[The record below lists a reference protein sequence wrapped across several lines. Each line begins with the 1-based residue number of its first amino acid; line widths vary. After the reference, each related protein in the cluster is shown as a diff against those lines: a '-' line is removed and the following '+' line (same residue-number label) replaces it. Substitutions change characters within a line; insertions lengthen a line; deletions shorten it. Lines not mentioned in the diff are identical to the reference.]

1 MLSFRRG
8 GRPLLGSLSS
18 ASQYHHQFKKS
29 HSALALQVDSPA
41 QMEPSIKDIN
51 VNVLATKEGTGLCT
65 LPSGAWL
72 QQAPRGAYTTCRTVG
87 GAASIFELSFHID
100 RLITS
105 SNLMLASDA
114 KLHLPGAEEALK
126 RISPAVET
134 GALRPRLLRSLYDAI
149 AAYREASGD
158 TNGEVKCTM
167 LVTWGTASPEQQG
180 QTDNTVDIL
189 THATSLG
196 AIPTPPIKI
205 QIRGAPR
212 QNAAA
217 KDSEWVR
224 QRRVYE
230 DQKPA
235 DVNEVVLVDDETGG
249 VMEGLSS
256 NFFALVDGK
265 LKTAGEGIL
274 MGSVREAVL
283 RVAEREGIPVVL
295 EPPTVGEFDAWEGAF
310 VSSTS
315 RLLLPVDEASA
326 PELDPPVV
334 KKFEK
339 SDMVRRL
346 VDAVMKEV
354 AACSEPVVEEN

>member
-1 MLSFRRG
+1 
-8 GRPLLGSLSS
+8 
-18 ASQYHHQFKKS
+18 
-29 HSALALQVDSPA
+29 
-41 QMEPSIKDIN
+41 
-51 VNVLATKEGTGLCT
+51 
-65 LPSGAWL
+65 
-72 QQAPRGAYTTCRTVG
+72 
-87 GAASIFELSFHID
+87 
-100 RLITS
+100 
-105 SNLMLASDA
+105 MLASDA
-114 KLHLPGAEEALK
+114 KSHLPGAEEALK
-126 RISPAVET
+126 RISPAVKTE
-134 GALRPRLLRSLYDAI
+134 ALRPRVLRSLYEAI

-158 TNGEVKCTM
+158 INGEVKCTI
-167 LVTWGTASPEQQG
+167 LVTWGSSSPEQQ
-180 QTDNTVDIL
+180 TDNDVDIL

-196 AIPTPPIKI
+196 AIPAPPIKI

-224 QRRVYE
+224 QRRIYE

-295 EPPTVGEFDAWEGAF
+295 EPPTVGELGAWEGAF

-326 PELDPPVV
+326 PELNPPVV

-339 SDMVRRL
+339 SEVVSHL

-354 AACSEPVVEEN
+354 AACSEPVAE

>member
-1 MLSFRRG
+1 MLSLSRG

-18 ASQYHHQFKKS
+18 ASQNHHQFKKS
-29 HSALALQVDSPA
+29 RSVLALQIDSPA
-41 QMEPSIKDIN
+41 QMESTNQNI
-51 VNVLATKEGTGLCT
+51 NVLATKEGAAPCT
-65 LPSGAWL
+65 LSSGAWL

-87 GAASIFELSFHID
+87 GASSIFELSFHIE
-100 RLITS
+100 RLVTS
-105 SNLMLASDA
+105 SKLMLASDA
-114 KLHLPGAEEALK
+114 ESHLPEAEEALQK
-126 RISPAVET
+126 FSPAVEM
-134 GALRPRLLRSLYDAI
+134 AMLRPRVLHSLHNAI
-149 AAYREASGD
+149 TAYREASGD
-158 TNGEVKCTM
+158 RNGEVKCTI
-167 LVTWGTASPEQQG
+167 LVTWGTTADNQQ
-180 QTDNTVDIL
+180 QDTVDIF

-196 AIPTPPIKI
+196 AIPIPPIKI

-235 DVNEVVLVDDETGG
+235 DVNEVVLVDSEAGG

-256 NFFALVDGK
+256 NFFALVNGT

-295 EPPTVGEFDAWEGAF
+295 EPPTVGELNDWEGAF

-315 RLLLPVDEASA
+315 RLLLPVDEVSA
-326 PELDPPVV
+326 PELEPPVI

-339 SDMVRRL
+339 TELVHRL
-346 VDAVMKEV
+346 VDAVMNEV
-354 AACSEPVVEEN
+354 KACSEPVEG

>member
-1 MLSFRRG
+1 M
-8 GRPLLGSLSS
+8 GSLT
-18 ASQYHHQFKKS
+18 ASQNHHQFKKS
-29 HSALALQVDSPA
+29 RSALALQLDSPVE
-41 QMEPSIKDIN
+41 MEPAAQD
-51 VNVLATKEGTGLCT
+51 VYVLATSEGAAPCALS
-65 LPSGAWL
+65 SGAWL

-87 GAASIFELSFHID
+87 GASSIFELSFHID

-105 SNLMLASDA
+105 SKLMLASDA
-114 KLHLPGAEEALK
+114 ESHLPGAEEALE
-126 RISPAVET
+126 RFSPAVE
-134 GALRPRLLRSLYDAI
+134 AEILRPRVLHSLHSAI
-149 AAYREASGD
+149 AAYREVSGD
-158 TNGEVKCTM
+158 DNGEVKCTI
-167 LVTWGTASPEQQG
+167 LVTWAN
-180 QTDNTVDIL
+180 NTNSSTNNNDVDIL

-235 DVNEVVLVDDETGG
+235 DVNEVVLVDAETGG

-283 RVAEREGIPVVL
+283 RVADREGIPVVL
-295 EPPTVGEFDAWEGAF
+295 DPPTVGEIEMWEGAF

-315 RLLLPVDEASA
+315 RLLLPVDEVSA

-339 SDMVRRL
+339 SEVVRRL

-354 AACSEPVVEEN
+354 AACSEPVVEG

>member
-1 MLSFRRG
+1 
-8 GRPLLGSLSS
+8 
-18 ASQYHHQFKKS
+18 
-29 HSALALQVDSPA
+29 
-41 QMEPSIKDIN
+41 MEPISKD
-51 VNVLATKEGTGLCT
+51 VNVLATKDGAGPCT

-72 QQAPRGAYTTCRTVG
+72 LQAPRGAYTTCRTVG
-87 GAASIFELSFHID
+87 GATSIFELSFHID
-100 RLITS
+100 RLVTS
-105 SNLMLASDA
+105 SKLMLASDA
-114 KLHLPGAEEALK
+114 ESHLPGAEEALK

-134 GALRPRLLRSLYDAI
+134 EALRPRVLHSLHDAI

-158 TNGEVKCTM
+158 TNGEVKCTI
-167 LVTWGTASPEQQG
+167 LVTWATASPGQQ
-180 QTDNTVDIL
+180 QQQQQIDNDVVIL

-235 DVNEVVLVDDETGG
+235 DVNEVVLVDDDTGG

-295 EPPTVGEFDAWEGAF
+295 EAPTLRELDTWEGAF

-326 PELDPPVV
+326 PELEPPVV

-339 SDMVRRL
+339 SEVVRRL

-354 AACSEPVVEEN
+354 AACSEPAVEGK